1 MAGNF
6 GSFNFMTVI
15 LALSLLEDDD
25 LPPAPALATRT
36 SGPAVPAKL
45 REELAPAV
53 SLTSVLLAAGA
64 TAWTLHNQGAACGET
79 WGAQPMVWAALLLVP
94 VVLAATVETWLG
106 LVLAMVFFLGSA
118 AQLAGGLGVLLPA
131 EELLQIFDFGAAR
144 YGLFARMSGVGGRPT
159 EVLEGALT
167 PSGPWSTV
175 PFRYQVV
182 ETTRQ
187 PPFCF
192 PHFPRLDW
200 TYWFVPLGSSDGDL
214 QGWLGQFLSQVQ
226 MGSSEVLN
234 LLDRPEFEQRFPDG
248 PPQFLRISPRTF
260 LATLPGED
268 GAWWVSQAADMDAAA
283 WVDMPEGSI
292 LEKPALLAALPPA
305 LAEPTPWPGTPLLR
319 AAADAGQETF
329 VWATFVSAAAGA
341 AIPGRSGS
349 GAEEQ
354 VVMEGESP
362 PSRK

>member
-1 MAGNF
+1 
-6 GSFNFMTVI
+6 
-15 LALSLLEDDD
+15 
-25 LPPAPALATRT
+25 
-36 SGPAVPAKL
+36 
-45 REELAPAV
+45 
-53 SLTSVLLAAGA
+53 
-64 TAWTLHNQGAACGET
+64 
-79 WGAQPMVWAALLLVP
+79 MVWAALLLVP
-94 VVLAATVETWLG
+94 FVLAATIETWLG
-106 LVLAMVFFLGSA
+106 LVLAVVFFLGSA

-182 ETTRQ
+182 ETTRLPWLQ
-187 PPFCF
+187 MGPVSRRFAF
-192 PHFPRLDW
+192 LTSHVW
-200 TYWFVPLGSSDGDL
+200 TGPIGLSPWAAAVPGSADALAPWSFEALQLEVRGDGDL

-305 LAEPTPWPGTPLLR
+305 LAEPTPWLTL
-319 AAADAGQETF
+319 
-329 VWATFVSAAAGA
+329 
-341 AIPGRSGS
+341 
-349 GAEEQ
+349 
-354 VVMEGESP
+354 
-362 PSRK
+362 